1 MGKANE
7 DYFLCK
13 ILTEGRV
20 HFENLLKN
28 LFARIV
34 SHLDRYNNVTTIYQ

>member
-1 MGKANE
+1 MKITS
-7 DYFLCK
+7 YVK

-34 SHLDRYNNVTTIYQ
+34 SYLD